1 MVRVSDTNRK
11 LLSGLPTIFGDH
23 LIRDGIDK
31 LPIRSR
37 RLVCL
42 RSCECAHFTKLWQ
55 LELITVAK
63 THSEPQPAHY
73 RTAQIKPIKP
83 FHGTP

>member
-11 LLSGLPTIFGDH
+11 LLSGLATIFGDH

-42 RSCECAHFTKLWQ
+42 RSRECARFTKLWQ
-55 LELITVAK
+55 LELITAA
-63 THSEPQPAHY
+63 TTDGEPQPVQH